1 MDNNLVSIKK
11 SVYKQYVRSRK
22 KYEFIIRFMKDS
34 GLTKSPYLEE
44 ALFCLENTTS
54 QQFQEVFAL
63 SECQF
68 KKAGFFVEFGVIDG
82 ILGSNTYLKENR
94 KVNIDTNCVWERSG
108 EILQFHEVPSG
119 LSGINNFV
127 SKENLLKHADV
138 SVYDVSTI
146 SLNNL
151 LDKYNAP
158 NEIDYMSIDTEGSE
172 FEILRSFDFYK
183 YKIRVLTVEHNND
196 KVKRSNIYKLLT
208 DNGYARK
215 YEEHSQE
222 DDWYILK

>member
-1 MDNNLVSIKK
+1 
-11 SVYKQYVRSRK
+11 
-22 KYEFIIRFMKDS
+22 MKDS

-82 ILGSNTYLKENR
+82 ILGSNTYLMESKYHWNGILAEPARFWHQKLKENR